1 MLSSLALGS
10 FLSHETLDY
19 KSEFVLSW
27 GFPRRPFCIPT
38 HVAHSQPLTS

>member
-19 KSEFVLSW
+19 KSEFVLSCVVLEDLFSHPPMW
-27 GFPRRPFCIPT
+27 PIVKP
-38 HVAHSQPLTS
+38 